1 MKKYLITLVALVASA
16 NIFANITVS
25 ASYGILNPSKSQSEW
40 AYVSEQQGL
49 TFVQYTGDAATF
61 TLEKPKFIDLSVN
74 SSRNIGFTYS
84 STVNDVKLTPKQFKV
99 LNITTPFDN
108 TSFVWNYRAYFV
120 TYKHK
125 LNNVFAADVAIGAV
139 EQNLKNTDSDIANLQ
154 TKSMSRDFG
163 ARLGISATCDLSH
176 TTNLTL
182 SARYDYFKDFEKTW
196 SLTDGSNKSSPVIK
210 PRGLSV
216 ILGISRSF

>member
-40 AYVSEQQGL
+40 GNVA
-49 TFVQYTGDAATF
+49 QYNGDVATF
-61 TLEKPKFIDLSVN
+61 TLEKPKFIDIAVN

-84 STVNDVKLTPKQFKV
+84 STVNDVKLTPKQVKLV
-99 LNITTPFDN
+99 SVNPAFDN
-108 TSFVWNYRAYFV
+108 STFAWNYRAVFA
-120 TYKHK
+120 TYSHR
-125 LNNVFAADVAIGAV
+125 LNNVFAADVAIGAI
-139 EQNLKNTDSDIANLQ
+139 EQNLKNTTPAIANRQ

>member
-40 AYVSEQQGL
+40 GNVA
-49 TFVQYTGDAATF
+49 QYNGDVATF
-61 TLEKPKFIDLSVN
+61 TLEKPKFIDIAVN

-84 STVNDVKLTPKQFKV
+84 STVNDVKLTPKQVKPLSV
-99 LNITTPFDN
+99 NPAPAFDN
-108 TSFVWNYRAYFV
+108 STFVWNYRAYFV

-125 LNNVFAADVAIGAV
+125 LNNVFATDVAIGAV
-139 EQNLKNTDSDIANLQ
+139 EQNLKNTTSAIANLQ

-196 SLTDGSNKSSPVIK
+196 SVGSNKSNPVIK